1 MDFIVSTTG
10 LKDQELFGTLE
21 IRHAATV
28 QIPASTTSTHPLFPS
43 SCPFRIVCIRVQW
56 GHPDL
61 SECAPR
67 VGCRLGGCW
76 ETGGG

>member
-28 QIPASTTSTHPLFPS
+28 QIPASTTSTHPYFP
-43 SCPFRIVCIRVQW
+43 VAA
-56 GHPDL
+56 H
-61 SECAPR
+61 SE
-67 VGCRLGGCW
+67 
-76 ETGGG
+76 